1 MMEEKLLFH
10 ESTKQSVWQTL
21 KAVLATKQP
30 HQLIIKPY
38 RKIRSLSQNSLFHL
52 WTGEISKYLCANG
65 AHFTSEQV
73 KEMLKHTF
81 LGYEVVERIDVTTQ
95 EPERVRVLRRTSKID
110 TGEMHIFMQRVEC
123 WAAGIGYFVTIP
135 ESSEYM
141 KLKQEQEN

>member
-1 MMEEKLLFH
+1 MEDKLLFH

-21 KAVLATKQP
+21 KAVLATNQP
-30 HQLIIKPY
+30 HQLIIKPFK
-38 RKIRSLSQNSLFHL
+38 RIRSLSQNALFHL
-52 WTGEISKYLCANG
+52 WCAELSKYLCANN
-65 AHFTSEQV
+65 ANFTAEQV

-95 EPERVRVLRRTSKID
+95 QPERVRTLKRTSKLD
-110 TGEMHIFMQRVEC
+110 TGEMHVFMQKVEC
-123 WAAGIGYFVTIP
+123 WAIGIRCFVTVP

>member
-1 MMEEKLLFH
+1 MEEKLLFH

-21 KAVLATKQP
+21 KVVLATKQP

-38 RKIRSLSQNSLFHL
+38 RKTRSLSQNSLFHL
-52 WTGEISKYLCANG
+52 WTGEISKCLCANN
-65 AHFTSEQV
+65 ANYTSEQV

-95 EPERVRVLRRTSKID
+95 EPERVRTLRRTSKQ
-110 TGEMHIFMQRVEC
+110 MHVFMQKVEC
-123 WAAGIGYFVTIP
+123 WAIGIGFFVTIP

>member
-1 MMEEKLLFH
+1 MEDKLLFH

-21 KAVLATKQP
+21 KAVLATNQP
-30 HQLIIKPY
+30 HQLIIKPF
-38 RKIRSLSQNSLFHL
+38 KQTRSLSQNALFHL
-52 WTGEISKYLCANG
+52 WTSEISKYLCAND
-65 AHFTSEQV
+65 ANYTPEQV

-95 EPERVRVLRRTSKID
+95 QPERVRALRRTSKLD
-110 TGEMHIFMQRVEC
+110 TGEMHVFMQKVEC
-123 WAAGIGYFVTIP
+123 WAIGICCFVTIP

>member
-1 MMEEKLLFH
+1 M
-10 ESTKQSVWQTL
+10 
-21 KAVLATKQP
+21 
-30 HQLIIKPY
+30 
-38 RKIRSLSQNSLFHL
+38 
-52 WTGEISKYLCANG
+52 CANG
-65 AHFTSEQV
+65 AHFTPEQV

-95 EPERVRVLRRTSKID
+95 EPERVRVLSRISKID

-123 WAAGIGYFVTIP
+123 WAAGIGCFVTIP

>member
-1 MMEEKLLFH
+1 MEDKLLFH

-21 KAVLATKQP
+21 KAVLATKKP

-38 RKIRSLSQNSLFHL
+38 RKTRSLSQNSLFHL
-52 WTGEISKYLCANG
+52 WTSEISKYLCANN
-65 AHFTSEQV
+65 ANYNPEQV

-95 EPERVRVLRRTSKID
+95 QPERVRTLRRTSKLD
-110 TGEMHIFMQRVEC
+110 TGEMHIFMQKVEC
-123 WAAGIGYFVTIP
+123 WAIGIRCFVTVP